1 MSNFSNIGF
10 NVTTQEEFQQLLEK
24 AYRTSNQIK
33 IDEGAYSVFKD
44 NSGAELHM
52 QFNKKNELLGANP
65 HFKGISKR
73 TVCLTNAVEKPES
86 ELDGAFHCW
95 ADPSEEN
102 NPDSGAYPFVFD
114 LPDFKTIGQIEFP
127 KNFDIQL
134 TAFAQELSIYDSEK
148 QYDESQTS
156 EPKWATQSFVPS
168 GLFSFGEGDSDP
180 NPPQATGI
188 FTGIIKQFEKK
199 RNELTSEEFYWL
211 LVDTLGGE
219 VDVVADIRYFE
230 KEPVVNGILQGQ
242 FWLSGQLI
250 NAPNRELGK
259 KKSFLQKLFGR

>member
-1 MSNFSNIGF
+1 M
-10 NVTTQEEFQQLLEK
+10 FQ
-24 AYRTSNQIK
+24 
-33 IDEGAYSVFKD
+33 
-44 NSGAELHM
+44 
-52 QFNKKNELLGANP
+52 
-65 HFKGISKR
+65 
-73 TVCLTNAVEKPES
+73 
-86 ELDGAFHCW
+86 
-95 ADPSEEN
+95 AD
-102 NPDSGAYPFVFD
+102 F
-114 LPDFKTIGQIEFP
+114 
-127 KNFDIQL
+127 
-134 TAFAQELSIYDSEK
+134 
-148 QYDESQTS
+148 
-156 EPKWATQSFVPS
+156 
-168 GLFSFGEGDSDP
+168 FSFGEEDSDP

>member
-24 AYRTSNQIK
+24 AYKTSNQIK
-33 IDEGAYSVFKD
+33 IVEGAYSVFSD
-44 NSGAELHM
+44 NSGAELFM

-65 HFKGISKR
+65 HFKGKSKR
-73 TVCLTNAVEKPES
+73 TVCLTNTVERTES

-95 ADPSEEN
+95 ADPSEQN

-114 LPDFKTIGQIEFP
+114 LPDFKTIGHIDFP

-134 TAFAQELSIYDSEK
+134 TAFAQELSIYDNEK
-148 QYDESQTS
+148 DYEESQTS

-168 GLFSFGEGDSDP
+168 GLFSFGEGENDP

-188 FTGIIKQFEKK
+188 FTGIIKQFAKK
-199 RNELTSEEFYWL
+199 KNELTNEEFYWL

-219 VDVVADIRYFE
+219 VDVVADVRYFE
-230 KEPVVNGILQGQ
+230 KDPAVNGIVQGQ
-242 FWLSGQLI
+242 FWLSGKII
-250 NAPNRELGK
+250 NSPKRELTES
-259 KKSFLQKLFGR
+259 KSFFQKLFGR

>member
-10 NVTTQEEFQQLLEK
+10 NVSTQKEFQQLLEK
-24 AYRTSNQIK
+24 AYRTSNAIK
-33 IDEGAYSVFKD
+33 INEGAYSVYTD
-44 NSGAELHM
+44 ISGAQLFI
-52 QFNKKNELLGANP
+52 QFDKTNSCIGANP

-73 TVCLTNAVEKPES
+73 IVCLTNALERPES

-114 LPDFKTIGQIEFP
+114 LPDFKTFGQIDFP
-127 KNFDIQL
+127 KNHDIQL

-148 QYDESQTS
+148 EYEESQTT
-156 EPKWATQSFVPS
+156 EQKWATQSFVPS
-168 GLFSFGEGDSDP
+168 GLFSFGEEEKDP
-180 NPPQATGI
+180 NPPQATGM
-188 FTGIIKQFEKK
+188 FTGIIKQFDKK

-211 LVDTLGGE
+211 LVETLGGE
-219 VDVVADIRYFE
+219 VDVVADIRFFE
-230 KEPVVNGILQGQ
+230 KAPVLNGIVQGL

-250 NAPNRELGK
+250 NAPKRELK
-259 KKSFLQKLFGR
+259 ENKTFFQRLFGR